1 MSPPLAPG
9 KVFYVP
15 STSSFSHVSHDGK
28 ELASYFVSSLLFSFL
43 GEFGGGRTTS
53 GGTIWAALFY
63 KQSALLVIISLR
75 PRGPLRLSISLACM
89 TTTYNTRRAI
99 ISFWKIFEDFTS
111 KYFTILL
118 LFVSLNLSCLHR
130 THCAIYE
137 SARYIFQHYYGRNI
151 RNITIDNFNLY
162 SIFFLSA
169 IH

>member
-1 MSPPLAPG
+1 M
-9 KVFYVP
+9 
-15 STSSFSHVSHDGK
+15 
-28 ELASYFVSSLLFSFL
+28 E
-43 GEFGGGRTTS
+43 
-53 GGTIWAALFY
+53 IN
-63 KQSALLVIISLR
+63 
-75 PRGPLRLSISLACM
+75 
-89 TTTYNTRRAI
+89 TYNTRRAI

-169 IH
+169 IHWYVLIEMNCFTFYLNQMYCYRLVFVVVVDVMMTLLLFDYEIDHWSYYCIVEWFPLMLLSIRIEIASTTKNAITKRVV